1 MNNRGTA
8 IVQMPEV
15 SSVAAPTVG
24 RKILMAIT
32 GLAFV
37 GFAGGHMIGNL
48 QLFLGQAQYNG
59 YAAALQSLGPIIW
72 IVRFTLLALL
82 VVHVWTGLRLFWD
95 NYKARPV
102 GYAKEETL
110 EASFSS
116 RTMIYSGG
124 AMFLYVIY
132 HILHFTMLV
141 TNPEFADLH
150 DPNGLH
156 DVYSMVVLGFL
167 NPWVSGVY
175 ILAMVALAFHVNHAI
190 PSFLQTL
197 GLSHTRWRNALKRL
211 GNLVALV
218 LFFGY
223 CSLPVAVL
231 LGQITTSAG
240 GH

>member
-1 MNNRGTA
+1 MNNSGTRV
-8 IVQMPEV
+8 VQMPEI
-15 SSVAAPTVG
+15 SDVAAPTVG

-32 GLAFV
+32 GLAFI
-37 GFAGGHMIGNL
+37 GFAVGHMIGNL
-48 QLFLGQAQYNG
+48 QMFLGQAQYNA
-59 YAAALQSLGPIIW
+59 YAATLQSLGPIIW
-72 IVRFTLLALL
+72 IVRFTLLAFLA
-82 VVHVWTGLRLFWD
+82 VHVWTGLRLFLD
-95 NYKARPV
+95 NSKARPV
-102 GYAKEETL
+102 GYAREETL
-110 EASFSS
+110 EASISS

-150 DPNGLH
+150 DATGLH

-175 ILAMVALAFHVNHAI
+175 VFAMVALAFHVNHAI

-197 GLSHTRWRNALKRL
+197 GLSHARWRNALKRL
-211 GNLVALV
+211 GNLVALALLV
-218 LFFGY
+218 GY

-231 LGQITTSAG
+231 LGRITTSAG

>member
-1 MNNRGTA
+1 MNKSGTA
-8 IVQMPEV
+8 VVQMPKV
-15 SSVAAPTVG
+15 SDVAAPAIG
-24 RKILMAIT
+24 RKILMACT

-37 GFAGGHMIGNL
+37 GFACGHMIGNL

-72 IVRFTLLALL
+72 IIRFTLLAL
-82 VVHVWTGLRLFWD
+82 VGIHVWTGFRLWWD
-95 NYKARPV
+95 NSKARPV
-102 GYAKEETL
+102 GYTKEETL
-110 EASFSS
+110 EASISS

-124 AMFLYVIY
+124 IMFLYVIY
-132 HILHFTMLV
+132 HILHFTALV
-141 TNPEFADLH
+141 TNPEFANLH
-150 DPNGLH
+150 DANGLH

-167 NPWVSGVY
+167 NPWVSGIYV
-175 ILAMVALAFHVNHAI
+175 LAMVALAFHVNHAI

-197 GLSHTRWRNALKRL
+197 GLSHSRWRNGLKRL

-218 LFFGY
+218 LFVGY

-231 LGQITTSAG
+231 LGVITTSAG